1 MGAAEGA
8 RALLVA
14 METNL
19 RLADL
24 LRQVPGVPK
33 RFVYY
38 LEAQGVIRPG
48 LVPKQRIARREYT
61 DEDVQRVKRIWEY
74 YRRGYSLQAARDL
87 ADGGSRTVAYA
98 LLQVPPRRWA
108 DALEVLRAAH
118 QVQEAAVVYGQSVD
132 LVARLEVAL
141 EEEVF
146 QVLDRAFDRGDV
158 AGPPTILKVAGRTIY
173 HLPSSR
179 RPPHAICE
187 GGRMLAYV
195 LIKVPAKHA
204 DTVLEQLRAFQGITE
219 ASVVYGETDIIARV
233 EVPSQ
238 AELDHLVVRSIQD
251 LPMVESTRTF
261 IAIGGMHWR
270 REPGAEG

>member
-1 MGAAEGA
+1 M
-8 RALLVA
+8 
-14 METNL
+14 

-38 LEAQGVIRPG
+38 LEAQGLIRPG
-48 LVPKQRIARREYT
+48 LVPKRRIARREYT

-74 YRRGYSLQAARDL
+74 YQRGYSLQAARDL
-87 ADGGSRTVAYA
+87 ADGGSPTVAYA
-98 LLQVPPRRWA
+98 LLQVPPRRWG

-141 EEEVF
+141 DEEVF
-146 QVLDRAFDRGDV
+146 QVLDKAFDRGDV
-158 AGPPTILKVAGRTIY
+158 AGPPTILKVTSRAI
-173 HLPSSR
+173 HALPSSH
-179 RPPHAICE
+179 RPPSAVHEGE
-187 GGRMLAYV
+187 GGGMLAYI

-204 DTVLEQLRAFQGITE
+204 DTVLEQLRAFPGITE

-233 EVPSQ
+233 DVPSQ

-270 REPGAEG
+270 REPRAEG